1 MRFLLNW
8 SIKLSMAGVLYVA
21 VSTGA
26 SMKLPD
32 TILGFKV
39 SQATQQSANSNSE
52 MAALGDKTTNGF
64 SNVTVAFDK

>member
-8 SIKLSMAGVLYVA
+8 SIKLSIAGVLYVA
-21 VSTGA
+21 ASTGA

-39 SQATQQSANSNSE
+39 PQAAQQWVNNNSE
-52 MAALGDKTTNGF
+52 IAALGEMTTNGF
-64 SNVTVAFDK
+64 KNITAAFDK

>member
-8 SIKLSMAGVLYVA
+8 SIKLSIAGVLYVA
-21 VSTGA
+21 ASTGA

-39 SQATQQSANSNSE
+39 PQAAQQWVNNNSE
-52 MAALGDKTTNGF
+52 IAALGEKTTNGF
-64 SNVTVAFDK
+64 KNITAAFDK